1 MNDTIRNEPLKT
13 CGEIEA
19 RAGEA
24 VNGFLQRKIGRG
36 ASTVTATLDANAL
49 YVRLHDVLT
58 LKERSLAGSSAH
70 PERGE
75 SMVREVRDHLV
86 RECRGELAAAL
97 AGIVGRAPSAV
108 LHDLD
113 PASGDELIAFFF
125 GVRIA
130 RKPRTTA
137 AG

>member
-1 MNDTIRNEPLKT
+1 MRT

-36 ASTVTATLDANAL
+36 ASTVTATIDANAL
-49 YVRLHDVLT
+49 YVRLQDVLT
-58 LKERSLAGSSAH
+58 LKERNLARSGAD
-70 PERGE
+70 PTRGAA
-75 SMVREVRDHLV
+75 MVREVRDLIV
-86 RECRGELAAAL
+86 RENHDELSAAL
-97 AGIVGRAPSAV
+97 AGIVGTAPSAV

-125 GVRIA
+125 GARIA
-130 RKPRTTA
+130 IKPRTA
-137 AG
+137 AAR